1 MPTTVREQILDALV
15 THFTGTAVS
24 PYTITWSAVTRSP
37 LAVKDRRKQYALS
50 IMDEAEEKEAKTRQV
65 HCSLTV
71 AFMFWAMA
79 DITDNPS
86 TVANTVLG
94 EIQKKARSA
103 LFSTTETPPLE
114 GKAVNIVE
122 VSNDLMVDSEYDRQ
136 LMGRL
141 VFLIT
146 YRHALADPTLVI

>member
-1 MPTTVREQILDALV
+1 
-15 THFTGTAVS
+15 
-24 PYTITWSAVTRSP
+24 
-37 LAVKDRRKQYALS
+37 
-50 IMDEAEEKEAKTRQV
+50 MDEAEEKEAKTRQV

-79 DITDNPS
+79 DIADNPS